1 MTLTSP
7 IVKFAGRIVIVGFGS
22 IGQGILPLL
31 LRHID
36 MKPEQISI
44 VTAEDR
50 GRAEAEEYGIKFHR
64 VALTRENFRSVLD
77 PMVGEGD
84 FILNLSVDVS
94 SLALIKFCHTRGALY
109 LDTCI
114 EPWAGGYTDTSLS
127 PSLRSW
133 MVTTQSAP
141 KKTLTCS
148 SQISPPLASGAGAGV
163 GPTCL
168 PTAITFRFCTFTRS
182 LPMRPPMRIPLNTR
196 EGQEQAPIEP
206 G

>member
-31 LRHID
+31 LRHIE

-50 GRAEAEEYGIKFHR
+50 GRAEAEEYGIEFHR
-64 VALTRENFRSVLD
+64 IALTRENFRTVLD

-114 EPWAGGYTDTSLS
+114 EPWAGG
-127 PSLRSW
+127 
-133 MVTTQSAP
+133 
-141 KKTLTCS
+141 
-148 SQISPPLASGAGAGV
+148 
-163 GPTCL
+163 
-168 PTAITFRFCTFTRS
+168 
-182 LPMRPPMRIPLNTR
+182 
-196 EGQEQAPIEP
+196 
-206 G
+206 